1 MFRGWKNVVEKLVKG
16 PRDFQRGGGV
26 EDGRQRKGTE
36 GYGYLPQNALSLRL
50 KRSGTK
56 LATAPFGLRSLSAG
70 VFGGFFRTIYM
81 SCRAPLC
88 CCVLSRSG
96 GSSIDCVSLF
106 LIRGA
111 FLAMMSERYYV
122 IAQNRPNHLLMR
134 S

>member
-26 EDGRQRKGTE
+26 GDGRQRKGTE

-70 VFGGFFRTIYM
+70 VFGGFCGRYPYPSAPFLCLVINVFRGIFVVFAHT
-81 SCRAPLC
+81 
-88 CCVLSRSG
+88 
-96 GSSIDCVSLF
+96 
-106 LIRGA
+106 
-111 FLAMMSERYYV
+111 
-122 IAQNRPNHLLMR
+122 
-134 S
+134 

>member
-1 MFRGWKNVVEKLVKG
+1 MMAFFFGILG
-16 PRDFQRGGGV
+16 TQQSGV
-26 EDGRQRKGTE
+26 LQGMYIVRK
-36 GYGYLPQNALSLRL
+36 NALSLRL

-81 SCRAPLC
+81 SCHAPLC

-106 LIRGA
+106 LICGA

>member
-16 PRDFQRGGGV
+16 PRDC
-26 EDGRQRKGTE
+26 
-36 GYGYLPQNALSLRL
+36 A
-50 KRSGTK
+50 
-56 LATAPFGLRSLSAG
+56 FGLRSLSAG

-106 LIRGA
+106 LICGA